1 MTALLPD
8 APGRSSGSGARPA
21 KSVRRKSRELAFQ
34 GIFEWLLA
42 GSDAGAIE
50 AFLRERYP
58 TIKLDREHFDSLLHG
73 VLREAGAL
81 DALIQP
87 HIDRKTSELSPVE
100 HALLLMGTYELQQHL
115 EVPYRV
121 VINEAVELSKVYGG
135 TDGYKYVNGVLD
147 RVAAQLRPLEVQAA
161 EAEHP
166 GAPPPAVEQDDAAD
180 DTPPPSPYAHVP
192 VTHKAPARKRAAFA
206 PARAPRKRG

>member
-1 MTALLPD
+1 MTA
-8 APGRSSGSGARPA
+8 APSAARAARPA

-58 TIKLDREHFDSLLHG
+58 TIKLDREHFTSLLHG

-100 HALLLMGTYELQQHL
+100 HALLLMGAYELQRHL

-121 VINEAVELSKVYGG
+121 VINEAVELAKVYGG

-147 RVAAQLRPLEVQAA
+147 RIAAQLRPSEVRAA
-161 EAEHP
+161 GGEHLST
-166 GAPPPAVEQDDAAD
+166 APIQTQIGD

-192 VTHKAPARKRAAFA
+192 VTHKAPTRKRAALA
-206 PARAPRKRG
+206 PARALRKRG